1 MKSSFL
7 VLIPARGGSK
17 GVPKKNIVDIYG
29 KPLIQYTIDI
39 AIRLREENKVDK
51 VIVSTDCREIA
62 TIASNLGAEVPFI
75 RPEELATDKSKTIDT
90 ILYAIEF
97 YESKNM
103 FFNSLILL
111 QPTSPMRS
119 YEDLVNAINIYN
131 QRDDQPA
138 DSLISVYKEEQL
150 NDLIM
155 YKKDG
160 NLAIPLNNNHNE
172 GIRRQDYEKLYI
184 RNGAIYITNIEYLK
198 NNRKVISDLPLLYEM
213 PKERSINIDSKEDLE
228 FFKWLLK
235 K

>member
-17 GVPKKNIVDIYG
+17 GVPKKNIIDIYG

>member
-17 GVPKKNIVDIYG
+17 GVPKKNIIDIYG

-62 TIASNLGAEVPFI
+62 AIASNLGAEVPFI

-90 ILYAIEF
+90 ILHAIEF

-172 GIRRQDYEKLYI
+172 GIRRQDYERLYI